1 MMSQLKYRVNLVW
14 SEVDGAYLV
23 ELPEFATEIQRYFT
37 DGDTYEEA
45 LKNAQEV
52 LELLIESYQAE
63 KRPLPQPQILEVV

>member
-1 MMSQLKYRVNLVW
+1 MNQLKYRVNIVW
-14 SEVDGAYLV
+14 SGVDQAYLV

-45 LKNAQEV
+45 LHNAQEV

-63 KRPLPQPQILEVV
+63 GRPLPHTWS